1 MSILFFSEIQVSH
14 SQQPQRRRA
23 VHHAQ
28 AEALPGA
35 ALRGAQ
41 EVEAASHQRRR
52 SVWVRFNR
60 AACVGKYLVQVNH
73 FRQFLANWATF
84 GEDEVAQRND
94 NILGYFLL
102 KYFFTFSSK

>member
-1 MSILFFSEIQVSH
+1 MLIFSEFQVSH

-28 AEALPGA
+28 AEALQGA

-52 SVWVRFNR
+52 SVWVRFNK
-60 AACVGKYLVQVNH
+60 AAFAGK
-73 FRQFLANWATF
+73 
-84 GEDEVAQRND
+84 
-94 NILGYFLL
+94 
-102 KYFFTFSSK
+102 K